1 MKIRRTRLRTA
12 ALLAAVPLCLSTI
25 TVVNNRERG
34 GASSYT
40 LEVTIR

>member
-1 MKIRRTRLRTA
+1 MG
-12 ALLAAVPLCLSTI
+12 TI

-34 GASSYT
+34 GASAYT